1 MDDDASS
8 GHRNEL
14 EEHYEPFE
22 VYTADQA
29 RRILGLTHA
38 RSVANRAHTVTQ
50 RQGIVVGW
58 HKDTP
63 GNATQVNLFLASWVD
78 DVASREGKPKRPL
91 RPHIIFLPRLAG
103 MQYAVAV
110 AGATPQ
116 AAPRPPAFRQG
127 DRRSSPDPL
136 EDISVQL
143 DFARREAAVEREART
158 SEHEAREREREQRWA
173 EQLGE
178 KDRQIEALKRL
189 LNASQTALAA
199 SQAAMSSMV
208 ASSIAAFGEQQ
219 NGASL

>member
-1 MDDDASS
+1 MPGPS
-8 GHRNEL
+8 
-14 EEHYEPFE
+14 PI
-22 VYTADQA
+22 AD
-29 RRILGLTHA
+29 
-38 RSVANRAHTVTQ
+38 TVTQ

-78 DVASREGKPKRPL
+78 DVASREGKPKPRL

-103 MQYAVAV
+103 MEHAVAV
-110 AGATPQ
+110 AVATPQ
-116 AAPRPPAFRQG
+116 PAPPRPTFRQG

-173 EQLGE
+173 EQLAE
-178 KDRQIEALKRL
+178 KDRQIEALKGL

-219 NGASL
+219 NSASL